1 MPETAYIIV
10 PEDRDDTSTNIVL
23 LQSIPIDRESGDI
36 LEAMGVL
43 QYNLSVSDV
52 SGNLVHRV
60 VFHILMFCRVVFLV
74 VEKFLLTVL

>member
-1 MPETAYIIV
+1 MPETAYINV

-23 LQSIPIDRESGDI
+23 LQSLPIDRESGDI
-36 LEAMGVL
+36 LEAKGVL

-60 VFHILMFCRVVFLV
+60 VFYILMFRRGWSVWLWKRFC
-74 VEKFLLTVL
+74 